1 MPPGTAPCAPTPVPL
16 GTATISASDFKRGLK
31 GSYRAHQ
38 DLQRAVLDYCAL
50 RGVPA
55 VPIHTGPRVAPR
67 EGGGYE
73 LRGNRAQ
80 RGVSDVLACLPPE
93 GRLALI
99 ELKTGGARRSA
110 EQVRVHDRFH
120 AAGALCLVVRSIGDL
135 EAHLPARKPTERR

>member
-1 MPPGTAPCAPTPVPL
+1 MAPRARDRPQKGPGTK
-16 GTATISASDFKRGLK
+16 TASVAEFRRALK

-38 DLQRAVLDYCAL
+38 DLQRAVLELCAL

-67 EGGGYE
+67 AGGGFE

-80 RGVSDVLACLPPE
+80 RGVSDVLACLPPS

-99 ELKTGGARRSA
+99 ELKTGGARRSL
-110 EQVRVHDRFH
+110 EQARVHERFH
-120 AAGALCLVVRSIGDL
+120 AAGALCLVVRSIADFEPYLAGGCQ
-135 EAHLPARKPTERR
+135 PTEQR

>member
-1 MPPGTAPCAPTPVPL
+1 MPPGTAPRADRTP
-16 GTATISASDFKRGLK
+16 GTATLSVRDFKRGLK

-38 DLQRAVLDYCAL
+38 DLQRAVLDLCAL

-80 RGVSDVLACLPPE
+80 RGVSDVLACLPPN

-110 EQVRVHDRFH
+110 EQTRVHIRFH
-120 AAGALCLVVRSIGDL
+120 AAGALCLVVRSIEDL
-135 EAHLPARKPTERR
+135 EPHLSGRKPTERR